1 MRNKGLPIKG
11 KLKEP
16 VARSELAECTG
27 GEGTDCTI
35 IRKCLLTV

>member
-1 MRNKGLPIKG
+1 MNKEGLPIKG

-16 VARSELAECTG
+16 VTRSELSECTG

-35 IRKCLLTV
+35 IVNY